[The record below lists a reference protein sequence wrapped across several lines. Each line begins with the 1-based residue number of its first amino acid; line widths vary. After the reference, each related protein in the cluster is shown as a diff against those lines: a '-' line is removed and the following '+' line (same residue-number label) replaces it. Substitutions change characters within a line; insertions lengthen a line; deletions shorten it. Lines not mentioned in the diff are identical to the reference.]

1 MLGGRYSLT
10 KRLAVGGMG
19 EVWSATDTVLG
30 RQVAVKIL
38 RAELVD
44 SGVFL
49 ERFRAEARHTAAL
62 AHPGIASVFDYGE
75 EGRDQ
80 QHVAYLVM
88 ELVPGTPLSR
98 VLARQGAL
106 SVDMTLSLLAQTAEA
121 LHAAH
126 VAGVIHRDVK
136 PGNILLLE
144 DGKIKVTD
152 FGIARAVDSVALTEV
167 GQVVGT
173 AMYISPEQAMGVEV
187 TPASDIYSLAVI
199 GYEMLAARPPFTAGN
214 AGALAMAHVHESPP
228 ELPLSV
234 PSGLRAALA
243 QALSKDP
250 SDRPVNA
257 HEFASTL
264 RRLQLSNLPP
274 PGGFSKQAAP
284 PDEPATGARERDVQ
298 ASTRLMSAAEDAQ
311 TAIMPPGAIVNA
323 PSLGVSKQ
331 AYAARRQRRRLG
343 VAALATVAVIVGV
356 VLLRDAGG
364 NTPFDP
370 TTITTTT
377 PSGAFVEVDPNALI
391 GHSLAEATQILRE
404 AGLVVATR
412 PVDALDVPAGVVS
425 GVQPSGQVA
434 KGVTVTLDISNGTT
448 AITTA
453 VATTEPEK
461 AKKKG
466 HGNGNDD
473 D

>member
-1 MLGGRYSLT
+1 VLGDRYSLT
-10 KRLAVGGMG
+10 TRIAVGGMG

-38 RAELVD
+38 RADLVG

-75 EGRDQ
+75 EGQDQ
-80 QHVAYLVM
+80 HHVAYLVM
-88 ELVPGTPLSR
+88 ELVPGKPLSH
-98 VLARQGAL
+98 VMATQGAL

-126 VAGVIHRDVK
+126 VAGVVHRDIK

-144 DGKIKVTD
+144 NGKIKVTD

-173 AMYISPEQAMGVEV
+173 AMYISPEQAMGAEV
-187 TPASDIYSLAVI
+187 TPASDIYSLGVI
-199 GYEMLAARPPFTAGN
+199 GYEMLAGRPPFTAGN
-214 AGALAMAHVHESPP
+214 AGALAMAHVHQSPP
-228 ELPLSV
+228 ELPPNV

-243 QALSKDP
+243 RALSKDP
-250 SDRPVNA
+250 SDRHADAGELATV
-257 HEFASTL
+257 L
-264 RRLQLSNLPP
+264 RRLQLTILPP
-274 PGGFSKQAAP
+274 PGGLV
-284 PDEPATGARERDVQ
+284 EPAASLGEPAIGSSERDTL
-298 ASTRLMSAAEDAQ
+298 APTRLMSAADESQ
-311 TAIMPPGAIVNA
+311 TAIMPPGLIMNA
-323 PSLGVSKQ
+323 PNLGVADQ
-331 AYAARRQRRRLG
+331 AYAARRQRRGLG
-343 VAALATVAVIVGV
+343 VAALAAVAVIVGV

-364 NTPFDP
+364 KTPFDP
-370 TTITTTT
+370 TNITATT
-377 PSGAFVEVDPNALI
+377 SSAAFVDLDPNTLI
-391 GHSLAEATQILRE
+391 GHSLAEARQILTQ

-412 PVDALDVPAGVVS
+412 PVDALGVPAGVVS

-434 KGVTVTLDISNGTT
+434 KGTTVTLDISDGAT
-448 AITTA
+448 AITA

-461 AKKKG
+461 GKKN
-466 HGNGNDD
+466 GNGNGNRDD
-473 D
+473 